1 MKGILYLEELE
12 WTVKFGDKE
21 QFDKEQIGVKEPF
34 LASNCQF
41 KVATSRT
48 KYDKKDCLHSAF
60 GAFENITE
68 DQKAV
73 FEELRMYMIK
83 TKFGPNF
90 FAEGIRMYIDS
101 LYGLHDYMK
110 TKFDLGYTLTSHVEN
125 DHHERFIGVIRQF
138 DGKGGNRRPTALQ
151 LTYRISR

>member
-1 MKGILYLEELE
+1 MSNFPNCKRKQALAKFILC
-12 WTVKFGDKE
+12 
-21 QFDKEQIGVKEPF
+21 
-34 LASNCQF
+34 LAKAV

-48 KYDKKDCLHSAF
+48 KYDKKDWLHSGY
-60 GAFENITE
+60 GAFENITV

-73 FEELRMYMIK
+73 LEELKFYMLK
-83 TKFGPNF
+83 TKFGANF
-90 FAEGIRMYIDS
+90 FQPGILTYIES

-110 TKFDLGYTLTSHVEN
+110 TKFDLPYLLTSHVEN

>member
-1 MKGILYLEELE
+1 MC
-12 WTVKFGDKE
+12 
-21 QFDKEQIGVKEPF
+21 
-34 LASNCQF
+34 LA
-41 KVATSRT
+41 KAIKIATSRT
-48 KYDKKDCLHSAF
+48 KYDGKDKLHSAF
-60 GAFENITE
+60 GAFEDITE

-83 TKFGPNF
+83 SKFGANY

-138 DGKGGNRRPTALQ
+138 DGKGGNRRPTAFQ